1 MTATAATSVGE
12 AKPAPAATGA
22 RTRVLRNLV
31 DPENGEEQEE
41 IACPLCGKEEREVR
55 FQGSDIVF
63 HRKGKYNVVRCK
75 HCDLEYVNPR
85 PTFKSLGAHYPD
97 NYFCYVPPEEGFPL
111 FRPILRWFL
120 TAIQRRRIAFI
131 ERTTGRLTPDARV
144 LDVGCGMN
152 DLLYSLKQTRGCVG
166 TGLDF
171 KDEMV
176 TYVRDRLKMPVIK
189 GTLSTS
195 GIPENSID
203 VVTMME
209 YLEHEPDPRKTL
221 EEARR
226 VMKKGGHLAI
236 EVPDITG
243 WPARTFK
250 DKWWNLDTPRH
261 LVYFTPKTLSQILDQ
276 CGFEMVRVD
285 PFTVPLYIGSSILL
299 SLGFRFKIED
309 TFVGRFL
316 ASILGFPFV
325 FFQKWVPEFMFV
337 VARAK

>member
-1 MTATAATSVGE
+1 MAATAATSAGQ
-12 AKPAPAATGA
+12 ANSTAATGT

-31 DPENGEEQEE
+31 DPENDERQEE

-75 HCDLEYVNPR
+75 SCDLQYVNPR
-85 PTFKSLGAHYPD
+85 PTFASLGAHYPD

-120 TAIQRRRIAFI
+120 TGIQRRRIAFL
-131 ERTTGRLTPDARV
+131 ERTAGRLKPETRV

-152 DLLYSLKQTRGCVG
+152 DLLYSMKQTRGCVG

-171 KDEMV
+171 KEEMV
-176 TYVRDRLKMPVIK
+176 AYVRDRLKMPVIN

-195 GIPENSID
+195 GIAENSLD

-226 VMKKGGHLAI
+226 VMKKGAHLAI

-243 WPARTFK
+243 WPARRFRE
-250 DKWWNLDTPRH
+250 KWWNLDTPRH
-261 LVYFTPKTLSQILDQ
+261 LVYFTPTTLSQMLDQ

-299 SLGFRFKIED
+299 SLGFTFKIED

-316 ASILGFPFV
+316 AAILGFPLVPFL
-325 FFQKWVPEFMFV
+325 KWLPEFMFV

>member
-1 MTATAATSVGE
+1 MTAAVDAATSLDGV
-12 AKPAPAATGA
+12 PAEGGS
-22 RTRVLRNLV
+22 RTRVLRRFTN
-31 DPENGEEQEE
+31 PENGEAQEE
-41 IACPLCGKEEREVR
+41 IACPLCGKDDGEVL
-55 FQGSDIVF
+55 FQGADLVF
-63 HRKGKYNVVRCK
+63 HREGKYNVVRCRN
-75 HCDLEYVNPR
+75 CDLQFTNPR
-85 PTFKSLGAHYPD
+85 PTFEALGAHYPD

-120 TAIQRRRIAFI
+120 TAIQRRRIAFL
-131 ERTTGRLTPDARV
+131 ERTSGRLRPDARV

-152 DLLYSLKQTRGCVG
+152 DLLYSMKQTRGVVG

-171 KDEMV
+171 KEEMV
-176 TYVRDRLKMPVIK
+176 AFVRDRLEMPIIK

-195 GIPENSID
+195 GIVEGSLD

-243 WPARTFK
+243 WPARKFRN
-250 DKWWNLDTPRH
+250 KWWNLDVPRH
-261 LVYFTPKTLSQILDQ
+261 LVYFTPTTLSRMLDE
-276 CGFEMVRVD
+276 CGFELVRVD

-299 SLGFRFKIED
+299 SLGFKFDIND
-309 TFVGRFL
+309 NFVGRFL

-325 FFQKWVPEFMFV
+325 FFLRWVPEFMFV

>member
-1 MTATAATSVGE
+1 MTAAAQTATPSVGAE
-12 AKPAPAATGA
+12 NGS
-22 RTRVLRNLV
+22 RTHVLRRFT
-31 DPENGEEQEE
+31 DPENGEAQEE
-41 IACPLCGKEEREVR
+41 IACPLCGKNDADVL
-55 FQGSDIVF
+55 FQGTDLVF
-63 HRKGKYNVVRCK
+63 HRAGKYSVVRCK
-75 HCDLEYVNPR
+75 GCELQFTNPR
-85 PTFKSLGAHYPD
+85 PTFEALGAHYPD

-120 TAIQRRRIAFI
+120 TGIQRRRIAFL
-131 ERTTGRLTPDARV
+131 ERTSGRLRPETRV

-152 DLLYSLKQTRGCVG
+152 DLLYSMKQTRGCVG

-171 KDEMV
+171 KEEMV
-176 TYVRDRLKMPVIK
+176 AFVRDRLKMPIIK
-189 GTLSTS
+189 GTLATS
-195 GIPENSID
+195 GIPEGSMD

-243 WPARTFK
+243 WPARRFRE
-250 DKWWNLDTPRH
+250 KWWNLDVPRH
-261 LVYFTPKTLSQILDQ
+261 LVYFTPTTLARMLDE

-299 SLGFRFKIED
+299 RLGYRFDINDK
-309 TFVGRFL
+309 FLGRFL
-316 ASILGFPFV
+316 ASILGFPFM
-325 FFQKWVPEFMFV
+325 FFLRWVPEFMFV

>member
-1 MTATAATSVGE
+1 MTAAAETG
-12 AKPAPAATGA
+12 APARAENAG
-22 RTRVLRNLV
+22 RTHVLRKFVNP
-31 DPENGEEQEE
+31 DNGETQEE
-41 IACPLCGKEEREVR
+41 IACPLCGKNDAEVL
-55 FQGSDIVF
+55 FQGSDLVF
-63 HRKGKYNVVRCK
+63 HRDGKYSVVRCRS
-75 HCDLEYVNPR
+75 CELQFTNPR
-85 PTFKSLGAHYPD
+85 PTFESLGAHYPE

-120 TAIQRRRIAFI
+120 TAIQRRRIAFL
-131 ERTTGRLTPDARV
+131 ERTSGRLKPEAQV

-152 DLLYSLKQTRGCVG
+152 DLLYSMKQTRGVVG

-171 KDEMV
+171 KEEMV
-176 TYVRDRLKMPVIK
+176 AFVRDRLKMPIIK

-195 GIPENSID
+195 GIPEGSYD

-209 YLEHEPDPRKTL
+209 YLEHESDPRKTL

-226 VMKKGGHLAI
+226 VMKKGAHLAI

-243 WPARTFK
+243 WPAKTFK
-250 DKWWNLDTPRH
+250 NKWWNLDVPRH
-261 LVYFTPKTLSQILDQ
+261 LVYFTPTTLSRMLDE

-299 SLGFRFKIED
+299 ALGFKFDINDK
-309 TFVGRFL
+309 FMGRFL
-316 ASILGFPFV
+316 ASMLGFPFV
-325 FFQKWVPEFMFV
+325 FLQRWVPEFMFV